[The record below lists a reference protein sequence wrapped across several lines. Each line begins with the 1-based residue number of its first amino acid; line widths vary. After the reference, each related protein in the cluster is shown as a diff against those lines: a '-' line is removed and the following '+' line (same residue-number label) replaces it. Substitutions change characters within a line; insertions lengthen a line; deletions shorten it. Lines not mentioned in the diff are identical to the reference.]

1 MLGGP
6 GPGYITL
13 ARILQD
19 SEGATRVPP
28 STSVAVEGVLRC
40 SHSLYSVAVVDSIGK
55 APVDIE
61 GVAVTFIH
69 RGLVELIGM
78 RAEAFPCIGSLS
90 NPYCFVATLY
100 VSNFAL
106 AFPQPVLI
114 AQ

>member
-1 MLGGP
+1 M
-6 GPGYITL
+6 
-13 ARILQD
+13 
-19 SEGATRVPP
+19 
-28 STSVAVEGVLRC
+28 

-55 APVDIE
+55 SPVDIE

-114 AQ
+114 AQWLDMGVGGEVGLRFTVYAFSG